1 MQDDTEL
8 GRLMHDFH
16 CTDAKD
22 MYSPI
27 LARRVRELKETQEG
41 IRDMCREKE
50 KIYNEGR
57 AEGERKGRREGE
69 RKGRRQGQM
78 EEKKAT
84 ARNLARMGMPVEKIA
99 QAVQASTTLVKKW
112 VGEPVME

>member
-1 MQDDTEL
+1 
-8 GRLMHDFH
+8 MHDFH

-41 IRDMCREKE
+41 IRDMCREME

-57 AEGERKGRREGE
+57 AEGE

-99 QAVQASTTLVKKW
+99 QAVQASATLVKKW